1 MRITLT
7 GAAAAALLLLA
18 PLTAI
23 AGEGDKV
30 TGGGQILFATKGAGN
45 QIAFTAQQKGSEATG
60 QIQTIDRSGGKG
72 RAQVKFH
79 GVVDCIEADGT
90 MAKVGGHKKGGT
102 QRFTLLVQDN
112 GQGAAADP
120 DMIAFKKGDA
130 ADPTCEPGDDDDDGL
145 MALGRGNA
153 QVRDGQ
159 GGSSGDG
166 GSTGAPGLALPALPT
181 P

>member
-1 MRITLT
+1 MRLTLT
-7 GAAAAALLLLA
+7 GAAAATLLLLA
-18 PLTAI
+18 PLSAI
-23 AGEGDKV
+23 AGDGDKV
-30 TGGGQILFATKGAGN
+30 TGGGQILLSTKGAGN

-60 QIQTIDRSGGKG
+60 QVQTIDRSAGTG
-72 RAQVKFH
+72 RSQVKFH
-79 GVVDCIEADGT
+79 GVVDCVEASGN
-90 MAKVGGHKKGGT
+90 MAKVGGHRKGGT

-130 ADPTCEPGDDDDDGL
+130 ADPTCDPGDNDDDGL

-159 GGSSGDG
+159 GGSSSG
-166 GSTGAPGLALPALPT
+166 GSTGASPLGLPALP
-181 P
+181 

>member
-1 MRITLT
+1 MRLTLS

-23 AGEGDKV
+23 AGDGDKV
-30 TGGGQILFATKGAGN
+30 TGGGQVLLGTKGAGN

-60 QIQTIDRSGGKG
+60 QVQTIDRSAGKG
-72 RAQVKFH
+72 TAQVKFH
-79 GVVDCIEADGT
+79 GVVDCVEVEGN

-130 ADPTCEPGDDDDDGL
+130 ADPTCDPGNDDDDGL

-159 GGSSGDG
+159 AGSTSNG
-166 GSTGAPGLALPALPT
+166 GSTGAPALGLPALP
-181 P
+181 

>member
-1 MRITLT
+1 MLV
-7 GAAAAALLLLA
+7 GAAAAGLLLLA
-18 PLTAI
+18 PLVAI
-23 AGEGDKV
+23 AGDGDKV
-30 TGGGQILFATKGAGN
+30 TGGGQILLSTKGAGN

-60 QIQTIDRSGGKG
+60 QVQTIDRSAGTG
-72 RAQVKFH
+72 RSQVKFH
-79 GVVDCIEADGT
+79 GVVDCVEVNGT

-159 GGSSGDG
+159 GGSTESSGT
-166 GSTGAPGLALPALPT
+166 SSGLALPKLGL
-181 P
+181 